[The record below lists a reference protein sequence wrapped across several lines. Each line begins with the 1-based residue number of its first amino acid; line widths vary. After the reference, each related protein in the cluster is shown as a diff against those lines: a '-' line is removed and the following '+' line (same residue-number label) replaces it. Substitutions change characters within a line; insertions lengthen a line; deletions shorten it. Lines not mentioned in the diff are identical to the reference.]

1 MAAMGT
7 LRIFMG
13 THRKGV
19 ILGGLREKKKG
30 CAYVYADFGVWVK
43 IFPKF
48 HDVVKSF

>member
-19 ILGGLREKKKG
+19 ILGGLREKKK
-30 CAYVYADFGVWVK
+30 AVLMYMLILEFG
-43 IFPKF
+43 
-48 HDVVKSF
+48 